1 MARGGDVITQANLGS
16 ESWVG
21 RADFLIKI
29 AGGNSAKPD
38 QFLPRKMT
46 TFTYLESIDYDY
58 CKAAKKRGHRGRNL
72 QGDRPRLRKRTT
84 EEKQPLWASAKKYL
98 TTDKKCPSYE
108 I

>member
-38 QFLPRKMT
+38 QFLPR
-46 TFTYLESIDYDY
+46 
-58 CKAAKKRGHRGRNL
+58 
-72 QGDRPRLRKRTT
+72 
-84 EEKQPLWASAKKYL
+84 
-98 TTDKKCPSYE
+98 
-108 I
+108 